1 MITIFTYR
9 CFCDLKF
16 QALHSGKGGV
26 NCLRA
31 LEGSGKRTI
40 FTMLLRAICID
51 ATTHTHTVNASTSL
65 HTQCCSQPW
74 TGCCMEAAALLDSN
88 STTNTD
94 HAQCVQEARRQ
105 LYQEAASPPASPVV
119 SQVVN
124 PNPNL
129 VFSQVE
135 DSVVHSVEKGANCSL
150 SKKQR
155 VRCVQDSRV
164 IGHLG
169 QAEWNIFSPVKAC
182 TPQPRATPLHAD

>member
-9 CFCDLKF
+9 CFCDLKVPGPS
-16 QALHSGKGGV
+16 QRKRWSEV
-26 NCLRA
+26 SLRA
-31 LEGSGKRTI
+31 KRVWEANSI

-105 LYQEAASPPASPVV
+105 LYQEAATPPASPVV
-119 SQVVN
+119 LSQVV
-124 PNPNL
+124 
-129 VFSQVE
+129 
-135 DSVVHSVEKGANCSL
+135 DSVVHSVEKGSNCSL

>member
-26 NCLRA
+26 DFLCA
-31 LEGSGKRTI
+31 LEGSGKRAL
-40 FTMLLRAICID
+40 FTMLLRAVCID

-65 HTQCCSQPW
+65 HTQCCSQSW

-94 HAQCVQEARRQ
+94 HVQCVQEARRQ
-105 LYQEAASPPASPVV
+105 LYQEAASPPASPGVSLV
-119 SQVVN
+119 LSQVED
-124 PNPNL
+124 
-129 VFSQVE
+129 SVE

-155 VRCVQDSRV
+155 VRCV
-164 IGHLG
+164 
-169 QAEWNIFSPVKAC
+169 
-182 TPQPRATPLHAD
+182 